1 MSDSK
6 KFKIGELSKLF
17 NISVDSIR
25 YYEKVGILEP
35 VRNPENNYR
44 FYTME
49 DFRRLA
55 LIREMLGLGFSTE
68 QIHFFITDR
77 NIQKTKDLLYSELD
91 TIDEEI
97 KRLKKTRKSLEHR
110 IDTILSVE
118 NRYNGE
124 KITEFNYPERPCVM
138 IREKHLTD
146 EMIDYYLVQYMNKN
160 NNHVGTI
167 GLNDCYTLDL
177 ENSNPESNY
186 YRTKNAFFYSNAIS
200 KREFNYYLPAGI
212 YLSIIY
218 RGPLTKTK
226 QLLPSM
232 FDYAVQ
238 KGYTVCGD
246 PIELCYI
253 DEYETNDE
261 SEYLIEIQLPVEYS
275 E

>member
-68 QIHFFITDR
+68 QIHFFITER

-97 KRLKKTRKSLEHR
+97 KRLK
-110 IDTILSVE
+110 
-118 NRYNGE
+118 
-124 KITEFNYPERPCVM
+124 
-138 IREKHLTD
+138 
-146 EMIDYYLVQYMNKN
+146 
-160 NNHVGTI
+160 
-167 GLNDCYTLDL
+167 
-177 ENSNPESNY
+177 
-186 YRTKNAFFYSNAIS
+186 
-200 KREFNYYLPAGI
+200 
-212 YLSIIY
+212 
-218 RGPLTKTK
+218 
-226 QLLPSM
+226 
-232 FDYAVQ
+232 
-238 KGYTVCGD
+238 
-246 PIELCYI
+246 
-253 DEYETNDE
+253 
-261 SEYLIEIQLPVEYS
+261 
-275 E
+275 